1 MSAKGSCQNTKFI
14 IYGKHEICEKEK
26 KYVFKLYEKNV
37 LILYA

>member
-26 KYVFKLYEKNV
+26 YVFKLYEKNV